1 MKEVLNN
8 TADHSN
14 VSTGFVHAQH
24 YPNLH
29 LIKITLSD
37 FGEGIPSTIKR
48 IFGDMSDGQAII
60 HATKEG
66 VTSKSRPNNM
76 GAGLSYLVDTMVA
89 NRGVTRFHSRRGN
102 VTCICDKNGDK
113 KFLQRPGSGIYP
125 GTLVELEFDTRLF
138 VGDEIDRIDLEW

>member
-1 MKEVLNN
+1 
-8 TADHSN
+8 
-14 VSTGFVHAQH
+14 
-24 YPNLH
+24 
-29 LIKITLSD
+29 
-37 FGEGIPSTIKR
+37 
-48 IFGDMSDGQAII
+48 
-60 HATKEG
+60 
-66 VTSKSRPNNM
+66 M